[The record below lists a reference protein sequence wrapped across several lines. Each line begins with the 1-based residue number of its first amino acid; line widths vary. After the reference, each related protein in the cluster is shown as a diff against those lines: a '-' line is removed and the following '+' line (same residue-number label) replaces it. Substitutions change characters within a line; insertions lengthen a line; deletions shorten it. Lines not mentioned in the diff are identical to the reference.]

1 MKLDMQKFEEA
12 VKNSR
17 YTMRQIHGSFG
28 GRRRVESW
36 GNRCDPRTMR
46 GVSRALGVP
55 VASLCID
62 DTVKTVA
69 VADTVEQVVDAVA
82 EQIVQVVE
90 EKKKK
95 SPSQMN
101 KEELI
106 VLAHELDANVDL
118 PDGATKKELIAII
131 KGLK

>member
-1 MKLDMQKFEEA
+1 MKLDMQKFAEA
-12 VKNSR
+12 VGKSR

-36 GNRCDPRTMR
+36 GKRCDPRTMR

-62 DTVKTVA
+62 DTVQTVA

-82 EQIVQVVE
+82 EQVVE

-95 SPSQMN
+95 KHPSQMN

-106 VLAHELDANVDL
+106 VLAHELDPDIDL
-118 PDGATKKELIAII
+118 PSGATKKELIAII